1 MSAPPPELKR
11 VVLIGFS
18 AGGKSVLAPYVAER
32 LGWRALDLDQEIE
45 RNAGRTIPQI
55 FEQEGEAGFRARERA
70 AVHNAA
76 ALDGAVIATGGGVW
90 LDAENRATLADGGFV
105 ITLEARPTTILAR
118 YAETEQG
125 RPEVRPLL
133 AGADPRR
140 RVETLKAQRQPFY
153 ALADFTLH
161 TDELEI
167 GELVDE
173 ILAAVERGGA
183 RALASDSRL
192 HAMRDGPG
200 IDPPPATDYG
210 PDVACVVDAGS
221 RRYPVY
227 TGWDLLPRLGDT
239 FDRLALSRRVFLL
252 ADGAVLDTHGETAAR
267 ALRESGHE
275 VFSYR
280 VEPGE
285 ASKSLECLADLYA
298 WLAERRAE
306 RSDVI
311 LALGGGVTTDL
322 GGTAAATYL
331 RGMPM
336 VHAPTTMLGMVDAA
350 IGGKVAVDLPA
361 GKNLVGAFY
370 QPQAVVADL
379 STLTT
384 LPRRELRSGYAEV
397 IKHALIRD
405 PAMLDELD
413 AHAETLLHPAEARHH
428 VERAELVADM
438 IQRNQQIK
446 AQVVSADERE
456 SDLRAILNYGH
467 TLGHAIEAV
476 TGFRQLLHGEAV
488 AIGLVA
494 AGEIGHAMGLIDES
508 LLTRH
513 RTLLERFG
521 LPVTAPR
528 SLETDDLLEAMSRD
542 KKVVGGRQRWVLLES
557 AGAAIVRDDVPQS
570 VVLDAIDAVT
580 GAAPSSRHSRFRRRE

>member
-1 MSAPPPELKR
+1 MSALPADLRR

-18 AGGKSVLAPYVAER
+18 ATGKSVLAPYVAER
-32 LGWRALDLDQEIE
+32 LGWRTVDLDQEIE
-45 RNAGRTIPQI
+45 RAAEQPIPKI

-70 AVHNAA
+70 AVQNAA

-90 LDAENRATLADGGFV
+90 LDAENRAALAERGFL

-140 RVETLKAQRQPFY
+140 RVEALKAQRQPFY

-173 ILAAVERGGA
+173 IVAAVQRGAA

-192 HAMRDGPG
+192 RAMRDGPG

-210 PDVACVVDAGS
+210 PDVACVVDAGAS
-221 RRYPVY
+221 RYPVY
-227 TGWDLLPRLGDT
+227 TGWDLLPQLGDI
-239 FDRLALSRRVFLL
+239 FDRLRLSRRVFLI
-252 ADGAVLDTHGETAAR
+252 ADGAVFDDHGETAAL
-267 ALRESGHE
+267 ALRGSGRQL
-275 VFSYR
+275 FSYR
-280 VEPGE
+280 VPPGE
-285 ASKSLECLADLYA
+285 ASKSLERLGELYA
-298 WLAERRAE
+298 WLVERRAE

-322 GGTAAATYL
+322 AGAAAATYL
-331 RGMPM
+331 RGMPL

-350 IGGKVAVDLPA
+350 IGGKVAVDLPS

-370 QPQAVVADL
+370 QPRAVIADL
-379 STLTT
+379 ATLVT

-405 PAMLDELD
+405 PAMLDELGD
-413 AHAETLLHPAEARHH
+413 HAETLLHPGEARSH
-428 VERAELVADM
+428 AAKAAFIADM
-438 IQRNQQIK
+438 IRRNQRIK

-476 TGFRQLLHGEAV
+476 TGFRELLHGEAV

-494 AGEIGHAMGLIDES
+494 AAEIGRAVGLIDEA

-513 RTLLERFG
+513 RTLLTQFG
-521 LPVTAPR
+521 LPIATPTR
-528 SLETDDLLEAMSRD
+528 LESDDLVEAMSRD

-557 AGAAIVRDDVPQS
+557 AGAAIVRDDIPQS
-570 VVLDAIDAVT
+570 AVLDAINAVT
-580 GAAPSSRHSRFRRRE
+580 PGAS

>member
-1 MSAPPPELKR
+1 MSALPADLRR

-18 AGGKSVLAPYVAER
+18 ATGKSVLAPYVAER
-32 LGWRALDLDQEIE
+32 LGWRTVDLDQEIE
-45 RNAGRTIPQI
+45 RAAEQPIPKI
-55 FEQEGEAGFRARERA
+55 FEQEGEAGFRTRERA
-70 AVHNAA
+70 AVQNAA

-90 LDAENRATLADGGFV
+90 LDAENRAALAERGFL

-140 RVETLKAQRQPFY
+140 RVEALKAQRQPFY

-173 ILAAVERGGA
+173 IVAAVQRGAA

-192 HAMRDGPG
+192 RAMRDGPG

-210 PDVACVVDAGS
+210 PDVACVVDAGAS
-221 RRYPVY
+221 RYPVY
-227 TGWDLLPRLGDT
+227 TGWDLLPRLGDI
-239 FDRLALSRRVFLL
+239 FDRLWLSRRVFLI
-252 ADGAVLDTHGETAAR
+252 ADGAVFDDHGETAAL
-267 ALRESGHE
+267 ALRGSGRQL
-275 VFSYR
+275 FSYR
-280 VEPGE
+280 VPPGE
-285 ASKSLECLADLYA
+285 ASKSLERLGELYA

-322 GGTAAATYL
+322 AGAAAATYL
-331 RGMPM
+331 RGMPL

-350 IGGKVAVDLPA
+350 IGGKVAVDLPS

-370 QPQAVVADL
+370 QPRAVIADL
-379 STLTT
+379 ATLVT

-405 PAMLDELD
+405 PAMLDQLGD
-413 AHAETLLHPAEARHH
+413 HAETLLHPSEARSH
-428 VERAELVADM
+428 AAKAAFIADM
-438 IQRNQQIK
+438 IRRNQRIK

-476 TGFRQLLHGEAV
+476 TGFRELLHGEAV
-488 AIGLVA
+488 SIGLVA
-494 AGEIGHAMGLIDES
+494 AAEIGRAVGLIDEA

-513 RTLLERFG
+513 RTLLAQFG
-521 LPVTAPR
+521 LPTATPTR
-528 SLETDDLLEAMSRD
+528 LESDDLVEAMSRD

-557 AGAAIVRDDVPQS
+557 AGAAIVRDDIPQS
-570 VVLDAIDAVT
+570 AVLDAINAVT
-580 GAAPSSRHSRFRRRE
+580 PGAS

>member
-1 MSAPPPELKR
+1 MSAAAGELKR
-11 VVLIGFS
+11 IVLIGFS
-18 AGGKSVLAPYVAER
+18 ATGKSVLAPYVAER
-32 LGWRALDLDQEIE
+32 LGWRAVDLDQAIE
-45 RNAGRTIPQI
+45 REAGQSIAAI
-55 FEQEGEAGFRARERA
+55 FEREGEAGFRERERQA
-70 AVHNAA
+70 ARDAA
-76 ALDGAVIATGGGVW
+76 AIDGAVIATGGGVW
-90 LDAENRATLADGGFV
+90 LDPQNRATLAERGFV
-105 ITLEARPTTILAR
+105 ITLEARSTTILAR

-140 RVETLKAQRQPFY
+140 RVESLKAQRQPFY

-173 ILAAVERGGA
+173 IAEAVERGAA

-192 HAMRDGPG
+192 RAMREGPG
-200 IDPPPATDYG
+200 VEPPPATDYG
-210 PDVACVVDAGS
+210 PDVACVVDAGAS
-221 RRYPVY
+221 RYPVY
-227 TGWDLLPRLGDT
+227 TGWDLLARLGDT
-239 FDRLALSRRVFLL
+239 FDRLGLSRRVFLA
-252 ADGAVLDTHGETAAR
+252 ADGAVLEMHGETAAR
-267 ALRESGHE
+267 ALRESGRE

-285 ASKSLECLADLYA
+285 ASKSLECLAELYA

-322 GGTAAATYL
+322 AGTAAATYL

-370 QPQAVVADL
+370 QPRAVVADL
-379 STLTT
+379 STLAT

-405 PAMLDELD
+405 PEMLNELE
-413 AHAETLLHPAEARHH
+413 AHAHTLLNPGAARRDAAASA
-428 VERAELVADM
+428 VIADM
-438 IQRNQQIK
+438 IRRNQRIK

-467 TLGHAIEAV
+467 TLGHALEAV
-476 TGFRQLLHGEAV
+476 TGYRDLLHGEAV

-494 AGEIGHAMGLIDES
+494 AAEIGHAMGLIDEP

-513 RTLLERFG
+513 RTLLEHFG
-521 LPVTAPR
+521 LPTATPVA
-528 SLETDDLLEAMSRD
+528 LEADHLLEAMSRD

-557 AGAAIVRDDVPQS
+557 AGAAIVRDDVLQS
-570 VVLDAIDAVT
+570 TVLNAIEAVT
-580 GAAPSSRHSRFRRRE
+580 PGAGR